1 MHIAC
6 TKQNYKIVELL
17 LKYSADP
24 NKKNNSLRT
33 PVHYGI
39 MHCVNNTGIIY
50 LLVQYGGSLYLK
62 DQQNNTPLD
71 YIQTE
76 EVRKAINILKTKCES
91 DNNNNTNTLGSLNLM
106 KIESK
111 INHQIILDRQES
123 NSGISSLTGRKDS
136 LKGKTIEGPV
146 RAHKLSGIST
156 GLTFTR
162 LDSGK

>member
-1 MHIAC
+1 
-6 TKQNYKIVELL
+6 
-17 LKYSADP
+17 
-24 NKKNNSLRT
+24 
-33 PVHYGI
+33 
-39 MHCVNNTGIIY
+39 MHCINNTGIIY

-91 DNNNNTNTLGSLNLM
+91 ENINDTNMLGNINLM

-123 NSGISSLTGRKDS
+123 SSGMSVIGPKDS
-136 LKGKTIEGPV
+136 FRGKTLEYPN
-146 RAHKLSGIST
+146 RSHKFSCIST

-162 LDSGK
+162 VESGK